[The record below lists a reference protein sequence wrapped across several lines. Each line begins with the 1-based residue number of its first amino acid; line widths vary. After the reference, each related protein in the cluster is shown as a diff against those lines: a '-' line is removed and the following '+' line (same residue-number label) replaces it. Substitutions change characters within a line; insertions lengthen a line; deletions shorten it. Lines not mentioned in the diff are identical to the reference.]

1 MQTKH
6 YKNSF
11 FFIIF
16 APKSIYTSFQ
26 VKLHIFNPEHDI
38 ALGYDKS
45 CMTLPHAIQELKM
58 NLGFLPALWAGD
70 GDCVLVDDVP
80 FALKALRHIRKPHA
94 DVLFLTKDGLGDL
107 SFTEVEPWGWDMRVR
122 AELCDAGVNCNV
134 LPDDRML
141 LKIRGLSSR
150 RQSLEALHFLRRNL
164 EYVTCGESFYADN
177 ADEVDSLF
185 CKYGRVVLKA
195 PWSSSGRGIRY
206 VPSRG
211 MCDSVRGWM
220 LNIIRSQGGI
230 MVEPY
235 YNRIR
240 DFAMEFYSDGGGGIE
255 YRGLSVFNTEKGSY
269 TGNVIA
275 SEDDKNMMIGKYV
288 PEDLLSIV
296 KQRVIEYFSSAFSG
310 AYRGPFGVD
319 MMIVVDG
326 CGCGFLLHPCVETN
340 VRMTMGHV
348 ANSFGR
354 TANEPVELMRIVHD
368 VNYKLRFDAMENNF
382 VKTI

>member
-1 MQTKH
+1 
-6 YKNSF
+6 
-11 FFIIF
+11 
-16 APKSIYTSFQ
+16 
-26 VKLHIFNPEHDI
+26 
-38 ALGYDKS
+38 
-45 CMTLPHAIQELKM
+45 MTLPHAIQELKM

-80 FALKALRHIRKPHA
+80 FALKALRHVRKSHA

-240 DFAMEFYSDGGGGIE
+240 DFAMEFYSDGGGIE

-269 TGNVIA
+269 AGNVIA
-275 SEDDKNMMIGKYV
+275 SEGDKSMMVGRYV
-288 PEDLLSIV
+288 PEDVLSV
-296 KQRVIEYFSSAFSG
+296 VRQRVIEYFSSAFSG

-319 MMIVVDG
+319 MMIVADG
-326 CGCGFLLHPCVETN
+326 CGCGFLLHPCVEIN

-354 TANEPVELMRIVHD
+354 AANEPVELMRIVHD